1 MTISSYKQWPAHR
14 RGAAVARKGLRLC
27 QAARRAARLSTAFK
41 QFAASRLHA
50 AAVSPHALQRHRR
63 QFSLLLA
70 ADRRAPHTS
79 PCRHGATFGQST
91 PSPAGAFMPPVS
103 QHCDH
108 AGFRFRSNAPAPY
121 AHRLAAGAL
130 VLPSA
135 RASRRANT
143 HITIPRLALCSRS
156 IAASAPSGHTHV
168 LARNACHGNTDSLS
182 SGQNRAFHAPC
193 TNRATLRYPAGSTR
207 CSRNQRQLQP
217 CTGNMPSAKTI
228 GASIKGT

>member
-1 MTISSYKQWPAHR
+1 MTISSYKQWSAHR

-27 QAARRAARLSTAFK
+27 QAASLAARLFTAFE

-70 ADRRAPHTS
+70 ADWRAPHTS
-79 PCRHGATFGQST
+79 PCRQGATFGQST

-103 QHCDH
+103 QHCDR

-130 VLPSA
+130 VPAFGASFLPRTRAHHHPSA
-135 RASRRANT
+135 RAQHSQ
-143 HITIPRLALCSRS
+143 HRS
-156 IAASAPSGHTHV
+156 
-168 LARNACHGNTDSLS
+168 
-182 SGQNRAFHAPC
+182 F
-193 TNRATLRYPAGSTR
+193 
-207 CSRNQRQLQP
+207 
-217 CTGNMPSAKTI
+217 SAKRPHTRP
-228 GASIKGT
+228 GV